1 MNRDD
6 FMEFFRNDELLN
18 TLSVEDRLEIFS
30 EILVGSSDFT
40 KTLIDKVF
48 NDYCVANLE
57 VKEV

>member
-1 MNRDD
+1 MSRDD

-30 EILVGSSDFT
+30 EILSGSSDFT
-40 KTLIDKVF
+40 ITLIDRVF
-48 NDYCVANLE
+48 NDYCVTNLE